1 MNSGDEVI
9 ESMTR
14 RAVPGTQP
22 WGRAARF
29 AFIAAALLGMSCSGE
44 SAPTAPVESTTA
56 PPASQAASFIN
67 KVWEVR
73 ESTGVVPGTL
83 YAWFS
88 DGTLLITSP
97 NSRPALGSWKYEGAR
112 LTMIEEGIAYP
123 VDVLELSAA
132 LFRVRVHNPGD
143 PLEIAFVPA
152 TTPPPGSAPDRRY

>member
-1 MNSGDEVI
+1 MI

-14 RAVPGTQP
+14 RVVPGTQP
-22 WGRAARF
+22 WRGAARLALF
-29 AFIAAALLGMSCSGE
+29 AAALLGTGCSGE
-44 SAPTAPVESTTA
+44 SAPTAPVESITA
-56 PPASQAASFIN
+56 PSASQAASFIN

-83 YAWFS
+83 YTWFS

-97 NSRPALGSWKYEGAR
+97 DSRPALGSWKYEGAR

-123 VDVLELSAA
+123 VDLLELSAA
-132 LFRVRVHNPGD
+132 LFRIRVHNPGD

-152 TTPPPGSAPDRRY
+152 STPPPGTAPVRRY